1 MIATIERVSD
11 WGWDE
16 DDKREER
23 EIKTISDLKTLY
35 EEEKHGLIISF
46 GDDRMFVTI
55 YDDYIE

>member
-23 EIKTISDLKTLY
+23 EIKTISDLKKALRRRKAQTYYQL
-35 EEEKHGLIISF
+35 
-46 GDDRMFVTI
+46 RR
-55 YDDYIE
+55 